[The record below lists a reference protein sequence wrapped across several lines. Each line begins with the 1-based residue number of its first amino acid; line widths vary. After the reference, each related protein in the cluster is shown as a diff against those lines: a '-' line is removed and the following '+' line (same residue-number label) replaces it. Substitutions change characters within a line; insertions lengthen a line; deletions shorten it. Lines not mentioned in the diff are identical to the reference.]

1 MVINKGLKIMSELDN
16 NDRIRLEQ
24 IMARR
29 VQIKQNAFWVDRI
42 RQFGYSRKSWI
53 YLEGIILGFIITGL
67 IRASLQG
74 YIPTTATFNYIKSL
88 F

>member
-1 MVINKGLKIMSELDN
+1 MSELDN

-29 VQIKQNAFWVDRI
+29 V
-42 RQFGYSRKSWI
+42 
-53 YLEGIILGFIITGL
+53 EGIILGFIITGL